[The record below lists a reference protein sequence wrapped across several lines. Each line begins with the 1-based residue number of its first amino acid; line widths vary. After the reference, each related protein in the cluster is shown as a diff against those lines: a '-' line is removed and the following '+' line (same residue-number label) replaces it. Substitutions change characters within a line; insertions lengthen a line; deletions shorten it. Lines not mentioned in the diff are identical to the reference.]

1 MSLIVS
7 SFCLVK
13 SSIFVAI
20 LNAPWYVAP
29 CCAENISAEGALSVQ
44 QSWTEVRKLGGG
56 EGGLLSSLKVGLE
69 NNDLMGV
76 YNGME

>member
-13 SSIFVAI
+13 SSILA
-20 LNAPWYVAP
+20 AP